1 MLHFAKGHFCLLKQV
16 LFELFATQYDMDVSS
31 DFRFLLQQYDISL
44 QQQRS
49 EPADTWSAELAGTGH
64 QLDFFLFFL

>member
-31 DFRFLLQQYDISL
+31 DFKLTFEKLN
-44 QQQRS
+44 
-49 EPADTWSAELAGTGH
+49 GH
-64 QLDFFLFFL
+64 ITMKKIVQS

>member
-1 MLHFAKGHFCLLKQV
+1 MILSPG
-16 LFELFATQYDMDVSS
+16 
-31 DFRFLLQQYDISL
+31 FLLQQYDISL

-64 QLDFFLFFL
+64 QLDFFLFFFVKKSMTLVRETFLSSVLHNFLVSVSDP